1 MQKVVQKRTNL
12 QLLAMAEVCKKPP
25 GTKKPRIDLGF
36 SSGAKR
42 IRTADPLHA
51 MQVLY
56 QLSYGPITYNNI
68 IFRVIRI

>member
-25 GTKKPRIDLGF
+25 GTKKPRIGLGF

-51 MQVLY
+51 MQDY
-56 QLSYGPITYNNI
+56 
-68 IFRVIRI
+68 